1 MHRNLPVTFANPLL
15 RTSSCGA
22 ILCLLH
28 CDAQLLDDYKDMVPQ
43 RQKSVQVLLFLFLA
57 IMALSLKPVAVLAD
71 CRSVPFPDT
80 SGLGPLPP
88 LNSTLDTINQASI
101 AGLRT
106 LEFGTNFQRRSAN
119 LIGQNPLI
127 TASNDDV
134 GSPGGLISGGA
145 AAAGDSLG
153 SKISVLVSAFGATGD
168 ERADNLNSDIEWD
181 TTATALSLDYAV
193 SDNIFIGGML
203 GASDVTGCSAP
214 EQNFTTPGSVNVI
227 SNEVS
232 GSFQTFSL
240 YGIFEN
246 EKFYVD
252 SIVSFGSGD
261 FDFRRA
267 QVVNGLR
274 SPEGF
279 TVLER
284 VNEQIVA
291 DTTSGLLRT
300 SIAGGI
306 RRQLGRFQFSPY
318 GRLAFAQ
325 INIDGYREEL
335 DLANSPGHPAPG
347 SGGGFAL
354 RLRDQQIES
363 LTTGFGS
370 SITSVIGTSKAV
382 ISLRGDF
389 EWVHEFNDT
398 TASLL
403 NSLAGFS
410 QGTISNSALAQR
422 FPDRVLDTDFFFLGG
437 SAAAVLRNGFQ
448 LYANLRFLLGYED
461 VTETHF
467 GLGARYEF

>member
-1 MHRNLPVTFANPLL
+1 
-15 RTSSCGA
+15 
-22 ILCLLH
+22 
-28 CDAQLLDDYKDMVPQ
+28 MVPK
-43 RQKSVQVLLFLFLA
+43 RQKSVQLLLGLFLG
-57 IMALSLKPVAVLAD
+57 IMALLLKPVAALAG
-71 CRSVPFPDT
+71 CSAVAFPDN

-127 TASNDDV
+127 TASADDIS
-134 GSPGGLISGGA
+134 SPGGVMTGGA
-145 AAAGDSLG
+145 AAAGDSPG
-153 SKISVLVSAFGATGD
+153 SKISVLVSAFGAVGD
-168 ERADNLNSDIEWD
+168 ERAENLNSDIEWD
-181 TTATALSLDYAV
+181 TTATALSVDYAL
-193 SDNIFIGGML
+193 SDNIFVGGML
-203 GASDVTGCSAP
+203 GSSSVTGCSEP
-214 EQNFTTPGSVNVI
+214 QQNFTTSGSVNVV

-232 GSFQTFSL
+232 GAFQTFSL

-246 EKFYVD
+246 EQFYLD
-252 SIVSFGSGD
+252 SIVSLGSGD

-284 VNEQIVA
+284 VNEQIIS
-291 DTTSGLLRT
+291 DTTSDLLRT
-300 SIAGGI
+300 SIAGGV
-306 RRQLGRFQFSPY
+306 RRRLGKFEFSPY
-318 GRLAFAQ
+318 ARMAYAQ
-325 INIDGYREEL
+325 VNIDGYREEL
-335 DLANSPGHPAPG
+335 DIANSPGHPAPG

-354 RLRDQQIES
+354 RLRDQQVES
-363 LTTGFGS
+363 LTSGLGGS
-370 SITSVIGTSKAV
+370 VTSVLGTSQAV

-389 EWVHEFNDT
+389 EWIHEFNDT
-398 TASLL
+398 TNALL

-422 FPDRVLDTDFFFLGG
+422 FPDRVLDADYFFLGG

-461 VTETHF
+461 VSETHF
-467 GLGARYEF
+467 GLGVRYEF